1 MFSLQGEL
9 ILAVTYGYQV
19 HGCNDRMLYAPKRRN
34 KFIVEE
40 NLLGTLPINHIPLC
54 MYFLFLVHR
63 ERDWLSTYPSV
74 RHIPEWLPWF
84 SYKKIIR
91 VGRELGKQVKYPP
104 IQFVK
109 ESMVSSYLFR

>member
-1 MFSLQGEL
+1 MDIKCTGAMIE
-9 ILAVTYGYQV
+9 
-19 HGCNDRMLYAPKRRN
+19 CC
-34 KFIVEE
+34 
-40 NLLGTLPINHIPLC
+40 TLPKGGTSSSLKRTSWVLYPSTTFLC

-109 ESMVSSYLFR
+109 ESMVSNYL